1 MIELLYDPHVWAAFA
16 TLAILEIVLGI
27 DNLIL
32 ISILADKLPKEKQAI
47 ARKLGLIVALVS
59 RLFLIAIAFWIAHLK
74 EPLFVIF
81 EHEVSWRDIL
91 LMLGGLFLL
100 GKGTLEIHEKIEG
113 EGHEESA
120 RKKAVSSMT
129 TVIFQI
135 AVMDLIF
142 SFDSVMTA
150 IGMTDH
156 LIVMIAAILLA
167 MGIMVAA
174 VDHVATFI
182 NRHPTVK
189 ILALSYMLLI
199 GLMLIAEGFHMHIP
213 KGYLYFAMA
222 FSFLVEMLNLI
233 IRRRKRLATESDI

>member
-1 MIELLYDPHVWAAFA
+1 MLELLTDPHVWAAFA
-16 TLAILEIVLGI
+16 TLTVLEIVLGI

-32 ISILADKLPKEKQAI
+32 ISILADKLPEAQQKL

-59 RLFLIAIAFWIAHLK
+59 RLFLIAIAFWIAHLQD
-74 EPLFVIF
+74 PLFTVF
-81 EHEVSWRDIL
+81 DYDVSWRDIL

-100 GKGTLEIHEKIEG
+100 GKGTLEIHENMEG
-113 EGHEESA
+113 EGHEQKAS
-120 RKKAVSSMT
+120 RKVFSSMT
-129 TVIFQI
+129 TVILQI
-135 AVMDLIF
+135 GLMDVIF

-150 IGMTDH
+150 IGMTEH
-156 LIVMIAAILLA
+156 LPVMIAAILISIT
-167 MGIMVAA
+167 IMVIA

-222 FSFLVEMLNLI
+222 FSFLVEMLNLLT
-233 IRRRKRLATESDI
+233 RRNKRLAMEK